1 MRTQHLFTFYL
12 VGLLT
17 LVSCN
22 SSIVEKRA
30 TGLPY
35 EILVVM
41 TREVGDSEVGE
52 LVKNQLKSP
61 IAGLPQPEPAMR
73 VTFVPTE
80 TFNGLLRYV
89 RNILVVDCLLYTS
102 PSPRDRPRS
111 RMPSSA

>member
-89 RNILVVDCLLYTS
+89 RNILVVDIDPTKYT
-102 PSPRDRPRS
+102 DRKS
-111 RMPSSA
+111 VV

>member
-52 LVKNQLKSP
+52 LVKNQ
-61 IAGLPQPEPAMR
+61 
-73 VTFVPTE
+73 
-80 TFNGLLRYV
+80 
-89 RNILVVDCLLYTS
+89 
-102 PSPRDRPRS
+102 
-111 RMPSSA
+111 